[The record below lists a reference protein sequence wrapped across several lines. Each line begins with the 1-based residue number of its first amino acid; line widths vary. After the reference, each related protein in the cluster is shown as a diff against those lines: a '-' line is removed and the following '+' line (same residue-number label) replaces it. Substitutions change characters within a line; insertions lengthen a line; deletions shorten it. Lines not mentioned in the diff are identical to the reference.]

1 MPVYDESC
9 GVLARPPTVRPTTA
23 TTAPATTGRTS
34 LARAP
39 CCAANQTRPVKL
51 FPPRALGSSPLQPP
65 RTQSC
70 CSKLGTYKM
79 IPGKYNVRARA
90 AVFTL
95 VVWRTCGDG
104 GAIPPMFDTVYL

>member
-1 MPVYDESC
+1 MNYFLLLINVTLNKYKAGLVRVYDGESC
-9 GVLARPPTVRPTTA
+9 GVLARPPTVRPTAA

-51 FPPRALGSSPLQPP
+51 FPPRALASSPLQPP

-70 CSKLGTYKM
+70 CSKLGTYK
-79 IPGKYNVRARA
+79 IHPR
-90 AVFTL
+90 
-95 VVWRTCGDG
+95 
-104 GAIPPMFDTVYL
+104 